1 MYNKIAYGQHYLY
14 QRFWNNFNMELYL
27 KFVMS
32 KIEKESNSNNDK
44 NLNTKKS
51 K

>member
-27 KFVMS
+27 KFVIS
-32 KIEKESNSNNDK
+32 KIEKESNENV
-44 NLNTKKS
+44 NTKKN